1 MTLYTLPGH
10 YGKNVELD
18 ACLACSALWLD
29 GWESAQLSPDSIVAL
44 FRLIS
49 ERGGSSGR
57 STDRVGQSLRCV
69 SCSSAMRLVHDRALS
84 SRFVYQA
91 CPKGHGRY
99 MTFYNFLAE
108 KQFVRELLPAER
120 ERLSVSVNQIK
131 CSNCGAPVDLAK
143 NDACGYCRAPIA
155 VFDRDA
161 AKKAIDRYLQ
171 QRSLPAHDAPPVP
184 WAPVSWPQPASAERS
199 STSSWATADLA
210 SDILFALSR
219 AVTRHEHRAAPAVLA
234 GLGASANALPTAT
247 DALLGVGG
255 AGIGAG
261 LPEATQAL
269 FGHGVDLASASSLID
284 AMGAGSGGAI
294 DAIASLGSGGE
305 HAVASAGS
313 LLANAAD
320 AGDGIVDLVADGIG
334 SLLDSIF
341 G

>member
-10 YGKNVELD
+10 YGKSVELD

-44 FRLIS
+44 FRLVS
-49 ERGGSSGR
+49 ERGSAASR
-57 STDRVGQSLRCV
+57 STDQVGQSLRCV
-69 SCSSAMRLVHDRALS
+69 SCSSAMRLVHDRALT

-91 CPKGHGRY
+91 CPRGHGRY

-120 ERLSVSVNQIK
+120 ERLAVSVSQIK
-131 CSNCGAPVDLAK
+131 CSNCGAPVDIAK

-161 AKKAIDRYLQ
+161 AEKAIDRYLQ

-184 WAPVSWPQPASAERS
+184 WTPISWPQPASAERS
-199 STSSWATADLA
+199 STSSWATTDLA

-219 AVTRHEHRAAPAVLA
+219 AVTRHEHRAMPAALA
-234 GLGASANALPTAT
+234 GLGAGANALPTAT
-247 DALLGVGG
+247 DALLGGG
-255 AGIGAG
+255 GAG

-269 FGHGVDLASASSLID
+269 FGHGVDLVSASSLID
-284 AMGAGSGGAI
+284 AAGAGSGGAM
-294 DAIASLGSGGE
+294 DAIASLASGSE
-305 HAVASAGS
+305 HVGSADS
-313 LLANAAD
+313 LLSKAAD
-320 AGDGIVDLVADGIG
+320 AGDGIVDLVSDGIG
-334 SLLDSIF
+334 SLLDSLF